1 VSGADEKASGIAAI
15 LAEDVR
21 WLGSGVRFHFNPD
34 SGRHANMA
42 MVQVT
47 SISCKIDSTL
57 LVYLVKPLL

>member
-1 VSGADEKASGIAAI
+1 MAADEKASGIAAI
-15 LAEDVR
+15 LAEDAR
-21 WLGSGVRFHFNPD
+21 WLGGGVRFRFNPD
-34 SGRHANMA
+34 SGRHTNLT